1 MDLGY
6 EFTGGWSREIEA
18 FFNDAQKM
26 YEKCNFRQIPDDI
39 IPLLWMR
46 AKDLKI
52 PYAMPPELPKE
63 VTTAGKSAKREAV
76 GV

>member
-1 MDLGY
+1 MELGH
-6 EFTGGWSREIEA
+6 EFAGVWSKEIEA
-18 FFNDAQKM
+18 FFNEAQKM
-26 YEKCNFRQIPDDI
+26 YEKCNFRQIPDQV

-52 PYAMPPELPKE
+52 PYAAPPDLPEE
-63 VTTAGKSAKREAV
+63 VTAKLAKKRELV